1 MKNQLLK
8 LIQVVIEL
16 LIDCGLED
24 KAKWFSELKYTI
36 ENTDQ
41 GSNEFN
47 KYLIEIDNVLSGI
60 GSFSDLPL
68 KDRTGRKS
76 EQDVRNL
83 QWELVE
89 QIGDTIE
96 ILRNTKGSDLH
107 IDKPISG

>member
-8 LIQVVIEL
+8 LIQMAIDL
-16 LIDCGLED
+16 LIDCGWED
-24 KAKWFSELKYTI
+24 KAKWFSDLKKSI

-41 GSNEFN
+41 CAKEFN
-47 KYLIEIDNVLSGI
+47 KYLNEIDNVLSGM

-76 EQDVRNL
+76 EQDIRNL

-89 QIGDTIE
+89 KIGDAIE
-96 ILRNTKGSDLH
+96 KLRES
-107 IDKPISG
+107 